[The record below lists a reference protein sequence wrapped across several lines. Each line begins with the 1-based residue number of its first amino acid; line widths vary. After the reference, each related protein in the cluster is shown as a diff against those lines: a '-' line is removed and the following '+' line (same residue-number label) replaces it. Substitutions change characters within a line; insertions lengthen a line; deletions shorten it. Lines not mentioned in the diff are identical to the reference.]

1 MNLFAES
8 FQWLTDPAHWSG
20 DQGAAL
26 RILQHLAVTVL
37 VVLVSAI
44 VALPLGVLV
53 GHTRRGTGL
62 VVTASGAARAIPTLG
77 LLTLLGLW
85 LGIGLSA
92 PVLALVVLA
101 IPSLLAGAYAGVQA
115 VDPIA
120 ADSARAIGMT
130 PLQVVWR
137 VELPLAAPVM
147 IGGLRSATLQVVAT
161 ATLAAY
167 VADVGLGRLVFSG
180 LKSGDYAQML
190 AGSLLVTLLALSF
203 EIALAA
209 IQRAA
214 ARRIERSAPADFPS
228 EPAPAK
234 VNP

>member
-8 FQWLTDPAHWSG
+8 FQWLTDPAHWTG
-20 DQGAAL
+20 AQGAGQ
-26 RILQHLAVTVL
+26 RILQHLGVTAL
-37 VVLVSAI
+37 VVLVSAA

-53 GHTRRGTGL
+53 GHTRRGTAA
-62 VVTASGAARAIPTLG
+62 VVAISGAARAIPTLG

-85 LGIGLSA
+85 LGIGLGA
-92 PVLALVVLA
+92 PVLALIVLA

-120 ADSARAIGMT
+120 VDSARAIGMT

-161 ATLAAY
+161 ATLAAH
-167 VADVGLGRLVFSG
+167 VADVGLGRLVFTG

-190 AGSLLVTLLALSF
+190 AGSLLVTLIALTF

-214 ARRIERSAPADFPS
+214 SRRIERSAPAAFQS

>member
-92 PVLALVVLA
+92 PLRALVVLA
-101 IPSLLAGAYAGVQA
+101 IPSLPAGAYAGVQA

-120 ADSARAIGMT
+120 VDSARAIGMT

-214 ARRIERSAPADFPS
+214 SRRIARSAPADFPA